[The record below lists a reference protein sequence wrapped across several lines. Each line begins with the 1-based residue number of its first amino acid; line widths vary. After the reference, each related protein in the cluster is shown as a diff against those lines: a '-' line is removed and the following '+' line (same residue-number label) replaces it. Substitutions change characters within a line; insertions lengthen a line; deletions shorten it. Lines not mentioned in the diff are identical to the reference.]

1 MSVRRRTMITVF
13 VTVLTVVAT
22 LVIVAGASWWVETG
36 KRPFIDVEPLTTP
49 SPLTVPSD
57 SSHLSPDIKNVVL
70 VLADDMDWKMWRTI
84 PRLAALQSEGTTFTN
99 YVVSESLC
107 CPSRSTIFRGQYVHN
122 HHVVSNTI
130 ETGGGWP
137 TFRNLGYP
145 ADCLPVWL
153 QKAGVQTGLV
163 GKYLNQFP
171 QTAAEETYVAPGWNT
186 FVVPSSRAT
195 PYSGYDYT
203 LDVNGKPVPHGMT
216 STDYIGDVLNGYAAQ
231 FLAAPTSPFF
241 LELATFAPHL
251 PAPVAPR
258 HVGSHAADQAP
269 RDDAFNALV
278 TNPPS
283 WLAPVAKLTEPQV
296 AEVDQLWRQ
305 RLESAESVADSVDQ
319 VKESLKANGHLNDTL
334 IIVTSDNGF
343 HAGSYGLARGKRTAF
358 DTDTV
363 VPMVMI
369 GPGVAAGKA
378 VDQMVSETD
387 LGPTI
392 TALLHA
398 TAPDW
403 VDGRSLVPLLYD
415 DTTPW
420 RTGVLTENI
429 GISQPGDPDYQLLAP
444 HGFEALITREWSYI
458 ESGTNDVE
466 LYNRLR
472 DPYQLINVAGSA
484 PPALLKQLKAQLGA
498 LKACAG
504 ETCRTADSITITQ

>member
-1 MSVRRRTMITVF
+1 MPVRRRTV
-13 VTVLTVVAT
+13 VTVVVTVVT
-22 LVIVAGASWWVETG
+22 VVVTVAFVVGASSWVETG
-36 KRPFIDVEPLTTP
+36 KRPFIDVLPLVSP
-49 SPLTVPSD
+49 SALTVPSD
-57 SSHLSPDIKNVVL
+57 SSHLSPDITNVVL
-70 VLADDMDWKMWRTI
+70 VLADDLDWKAWRAV

-107 CPSRSTIFRGQYVHN
+107 CPSRTTIFRGQYVHN
-122 HHVVSNTI
+122 HHVVSNAI

-153 QKAGVQTGLV
+153 QKAGVQTGLI

-171 QTAAEETYVAPGWNT
+171 DTPAEETYVAPGWNT

-203 LDVNGKPVPHGMT
+203 LDVNGTLKSHGT
-216 STDYIGDVLNGYAAQ
+216 TASDYIGDVLNGYAAQ
-231 FLAAPTSPFF
+231 FLEAPTSPFF

-258 HVGSHAADQAP
+258 HVGSHATDQAP
-269 RDDAFNALV
+269 RDDSFNALV

-283 WLAPVAKLTEPQV
+283 WLAPVAKLTEEQV
-296 AEVDQLWRQ
+296 TAVDELWRQ
-305 RLESAESVADSVDQ
+305 RLESAESVADAVDQ
-319 VKESLKANGHLNDTL
+319 VKQSLKANGHLADTL

-343 HAGSYGLARGKRTAF
+343 HVGSYGLSRGKRTAF

-369 GPGVAAGKA
+369 GPGASAGKS

-392 TALLHA
+392 ASLLRVS
-398 TAPDW
+398 APPW
-403 VDGRSLVPLLYD
+403 VDGRSLVPLLFD

-472 DPYQLINVAGSA
+472 DPYQLINIAGSA
-484 PPALLKQLKAQLGA
+484 APALIQQLKAQLTA
-498 LKACAG
+498 LKKCAG
-504 ETCRTADSITITQ
+504 ETCRAADSIAITQ